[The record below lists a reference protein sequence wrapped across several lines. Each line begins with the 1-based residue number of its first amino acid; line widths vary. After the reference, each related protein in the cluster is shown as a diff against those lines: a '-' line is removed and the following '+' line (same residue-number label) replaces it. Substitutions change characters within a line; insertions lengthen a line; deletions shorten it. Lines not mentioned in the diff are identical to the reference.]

1 MAAQKK
7 VKLLLGDPRPAF
19 RAGLRLLLS
28 SEKDVALIGEVESAD
43 QVVKKVTALKPQ
55 VILIHSQIS
64 EFGGRNLL
72 LQVQRNF
79 PRMRM
84 LVMVPSEDEEG
95 SIRALR
101 ISTVQLVP
109 RQAAFKQVLQWIL
122 QAETNG
128 ATAVPAT
135 RATATSSKSGVDE
148 AEGDSLLSSR
158 ERQVVELV
166 SQGFKNREIAQRM
179 FISEQ
184 TVKNHL
190 HNVFDKLGVSD
201 RLELALYAIHKQMQG
216 GLWRSPS
223 EISAR

>member
-7 VKLLLGDPRPAF
+7 IKLLLGDPRPAF
-19 RAGLRLLLS
+19 RAGLKLLLS
-28 SEKDVALIGEVESAD
+28 SEKDVALIGEVEAAD

-55 VILIHSQIS
+55 VILIHSQLS

-79 PRMRM
+79 PRTRM
-84 LVMVPSEDEEG
+84 LVMATSEDEEG

-122 QAETNG
+122 RAETNG
-128 ATAVPAT
+128 STAVPAAG
-135 RATATSSKSGVDE
+135 ATATSSKSGADE
-148 AEGDSLLSSR
+148 AEGDSPLSSR

-216 GLWRSPS
+216 GL
-223 EISAR
+223 